1 MEGYPDEPIS
11 TSMDQPKKC
20 NKCVKRPEVLVRSK
34 QMPEHDPAQEAQQ
47 RGTCRAQR
55 VRTVERTPP
64 VESKASCGMRV
75 RGVDTNTTT
84 NTVLEKRSVPYS
96 TVYYHPPWGG
106 FPSSIARQPRGCQ
119 SIPNDTSSERSRRDV
134 SRADVFGT
142 DTVPTVET
150 STMENRPRGV

>member
-1 MEGYPDEPIS
+1 
-11 TSMDQPKKC
+11 
-20 NKCVKRPEVLVRSK
+20 
-34 QMPEHDPAQEAQQ
+34 MPEHDPAQEAQQ